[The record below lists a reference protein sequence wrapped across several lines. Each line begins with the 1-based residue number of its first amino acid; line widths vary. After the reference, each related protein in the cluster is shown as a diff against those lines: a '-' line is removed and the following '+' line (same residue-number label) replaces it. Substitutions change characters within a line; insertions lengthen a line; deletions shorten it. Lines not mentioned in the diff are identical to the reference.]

1 MNKYFAEFVKKHGG
15 DNVFSE
21 KIGISRQAVGNL
33 KRGVSRASEKVIIE
47 IEKQFSDFDRTM
59 YLSGD
64 GLLEYIQE
72 IQSLRAKI
80 QELEMKNRMLEENQ
94 KMWIGAIVGSANMG
108 KFDGVQ
114 NSQLVENLMLMQAF
128 QQSFNGNSTGIS

>member
-108 KFDGVQ
+108 KVDGVQ

>member
-1 MNKYFAEFVKKHGG
+1 MNNYFAEFVKKHGG
-15 DNVFSE
+15 DNVFAK
-21 KIGISRQAVGNL
+21 KIGITRQAVGNL
-33 KRGVSRASEKVIIE
+33 KRGASRASEKVIAE

-64 GLLEYIQE
+64 GLMEYIKE
-72 IQSLRAKI
+72 IETLRAKI
-80 QELEMKNRMLEENQ
+80 NELELRNKMLEENQ

-128 QQSFNGNSTGIS
+128 QKSFNGNNTGIS